1 MKKKYIICSVAA
13 LATLSVCGYVLM
25 QHQAEQTQTSQS
37 KNSIAYVDKKS
48 KSKQAN
54 RAQKQEKLKPE
65 QVNEKEGVK
74 AEQIV
79 VKITDQGYVTSHGD
93 HYHYYNGKVPFDAI
107 LSEELIMRDPHYQ
120 LQDAD
125 IVNQVKDGYI
135 IKVSGKY
142 YLYLTNAKETSNV
155 RSVDEIARQKKLHPK
170 KENGEED
177 NNETRSDQKVSRKLQ
192 DFSHPSASY
201 AAGKRTYSSA
211 DNLNHRDGGAY
222 RTDDGYVFS
231 PSDIIS
237 DTGDGF
243 LVPHGSHIH
252 YIPKGDLSPSELAAA
267 QAYWNSRNKQADNS
281 TEKPVGEKQD
291 SLSVEKKPGTPN
303 ARNQSK
309 QSLNNGQ
316 SDKSSQES
324 KADKSESNRRGN
336 QLDSEIGKTTN
347 YFGLLQKLY
356 NTPRENRYAEK
367 DGLIFDPAKIAHR
380 TAEGVAIPHGNHY
393 HFIPYSSLSAL
404 EEEIARNIP
413 IAGQK
418 AYPKAR
424 TNLSHQEPKPDQRNQ
439 STDVHKPTKPSNDQ
453 AKKTSQPTKPVE
465 KDDHGFH
472 AENVISKDDE
482 GYVVQHGGHAHYFF
496 KKDLTAAQIA
506 AAETQLTKHQ
516 HSAQPSQEKS
526 DYDRFSRD
534 ASDEEKMAYISKTY
548 GVPREAIKIS
558 KGFFVFNNPDQAYD
572 PTHIH
577 PYAVRKEHV
586 RIPLETGNPELDFL
600 NELYT
605 TALRS
610 GLSPYS
616 IQVENGQFVI
626 PHGDHNHYIR
636 VQSKGVN
643 LGLKNKLPALQS
655 AYQAGAYSEK
665 AVLEKVDSLLAA
677 SRTIY
682 ANDVLMQRRI
692 ELALGNF
699 VETMKQL
706 PSNSTAG
713 YLASLEQFDK
723 HYIHVDKNAKNEQ
736 LTAVDKKY
744 QELVDKIKRLETD
757 SYNVNK
763 ASLLSD
769 LQMAKVEKN
778 EDKMKE
784 IDQLLTSLQDYQDRT
799 GMTSVEYLKSFYL
812 AVDDAR
818 LQPELRKKVA
828 DLAMKLYKSQAFI
841 EAVDLKALFLD
852 LYQTKLEV
860 DKALASGEASQ
871 AKNKTILDTEKTD
884 DQNYKTAIYGFLKE
898 LYGEFAP
905 QPKVEIPDATFQALF
920 LQGQT
925 LLNKVKDSTS
935 QENYKN
941 QLLALQADLKEGRKD
956 RETILEELKLLLS
969 QMVDTIKNQQEET
982 NPKDQELYKKIYA
995 LLMAAH
1001 KLLEEQNASDEL
1013 FTKVDTLFDKLADS
1027 KVNKEELLTEV
1038 QSFVEGLQNQGKVE
1052 KTVSDT
1058 PKSEEKESE
1067 TVKPKENPTDS
1078 SSNQTSS
1085 ESNESTS
1092 SSSESSTTTEAA
1104 SPASELKDQGSE
1116 ATQEEPAQPSEQAS
1130 TTNEVSN

>member
-1 MKKKYIICSVAA
+1 MKKKYTIGSVAA
-13 LATLSVCGYVLM
+13 LATLTICGYAIM
-25 QHQAEQTQTSQS
+25 QHQSEQTES
-37 KNSIAYVDKKS
+37 KNKVAYVEKKAN
-48 KSKQAN
+48 SKQNSKARKAEN
-54 RAQKQEKLKPE
+54 LKPD
-65 QVNEKEGVK
+65 QVSAKEGIA

-79 VKITDQGYVTSHGD
+79 VKITAEGYVTSHGD

-107 LSEELIMRDPHYQ
+107 LSEELIMRDPNYQ
-120 LQDAD
+120 LQEAD

-135 IKVSGKY
+135 IKVAGKY
-142 YLYLTNAKETSNV
+142 YLYLTNAKETTNV
-155 RSVDEIARQKKLHPK
+155 RSVDEIARQRQLHPG
-170 KENGEED
+170 KEDEAGVEADGKSSQN
-177 NNETRSDQKVSRKLQ
+177 QSRKTQ
-192 DFSHPSASY
+192 DFSRPSASF
-201 AAGKRTYSSA
+201 AAGKRSTSPVNTASQ
-211 DNLNHRDGGAY
+211 NRGGAY
-222 RTDDGYVFS
+222 TTDDGYVFS

-237 DTGDGF
+237 DTGDGY
-243 LVPHGSHIH
+243 LVPHAGHIH
-252 YIPKGDLSPSELAAA
+252 YIPKGDLSAGELAAA
-267 QAYWNSRNKQADNS
+267 QAYWNYLQ
-281 TEKPVGEKQD
+281 G
-291 SLSVEKKPGTPN
+291 
-303 ARNQSK
+303 RNQQASSTDKPAGEENSNLANNPSQDQNTGHIANSNHQANHDPAPVPSQPSK
-309 QSLNNGQ
+309 PNQTGGVGLVTKP
-316 SDKSSQES
+316 SDQGTEVNKKYQDE
-324 KADKSESNRRGN
+324 
-336 QLDSEIGKTTN
+336 
-347 YFGLLQKLY
+347 LQKLY
-356 NTPRENRYAEK
+356 SMPKEKRYAEK

-418 AYPKAR
+418 TYPKSA
-424 TNLSHQEPKPDQRNQ
+424 TNTPIQPS
-439 STDVHKPTKPSNDQ
+439 KPSE
-453 AKKTSQPTKPVE
+453 PTKPVE

-472 AENVISKDDE
+472 AENVISKDEE

-496 KKDLTAAQIA
+496 KKDLSADQIA
-506 AAETQLTKHQ
+506 AAEAQLTKHQ

-723 HYIHVDKNAKNEQ
+723 HYIHVDKNAQTEQ
-736 LTAVDKKY
+736 LTEVDKKY

-799 GMTSVEYLKSFYL
+799 GMTSVEYLKTFYL

-871 AKNKTILDTEKTD
+871 AKDKTILDTEKTD

-925 LLNKVKDSTS
+925 LLDKVKDSTS

-1013 FTKVDTLFDKLADS
+1013 FTKVDALFDKLADS
-1027 KVNKEELLTEV
+1027 KVNKEELLAEV
-1038 QSFVEGLQNQGKVE
+1038 QSFVESLQHQGKA
-1052 KTVSDT
+1052 VSDT
-1058 PKSEEKESE
+1058 EQTAEKDSKSVKSAE
-1067 TVKPKENPTDS
+1067 TPTTRSSGENS
-1078 SSNQTSS
+1078 SS
-1085 ESNESTS
+1085 
-1092 SSSESSTTTEAA
+1092 TEAT
-1104 SPASELKDQGSE
+1104 SPASEPKDQGSE
-1116 ATQEEPAQPSEQAS
+1116 SGQEETAQSSEQESAK
-1130 TTNEVSN
+1130 NKVSGQ

>member
-1 MKKKYIICSVAA
+1 MKKKYIIRSVAA

-48 KSKQAN
+48 KSKQAS

-65 QVNEKEGVK
+65 QVNEKEGIK

-177 NNETRSDQKVSRKLQ
+177 NSETRSDQKVSGKLQ

-243 LVPHGSHIH
+243 LVPHGGHIH
-252 YIPKGDLSPSELAAA
+252 YIPKGDLSPSELVAA
-267 QAYWNSRNKQADNS
+267 QAYWNSRNKKADDS

-303 ARNQSK
+303 AHNQSK
-309 QSLNNGQ
+309 QSLNTGQ

-324 KADKSESNRRGN
+324 KANKSESNRRGN

-356 NTPRENRYAEK
+356 NTPRENRYVEK

-413 IAGQK
+413 VAGQK

-439 STDVHKPTKPSNDQ
+439 STDVPKPIKPGNDQ
-453 AKKTSQPTKPVE
+453 VKKPSQPTKPVE

-472 AENVISKDDE
+472 AENVISKDEE

-506 AAETQLTKHQ
+506 AAEAQLAKHQ

-682 ANDVLMQRRI
+682 ANDLLMQRRI

-778 EDKMKE
+778 EEKMKE

-818 LQPELRKKVA
+818 LQPALRKKVA

-871 AKNKTILDTEKTD
+871 AKDKTILDTEKTD

-925 LLNKVKDSTS
+925 LLDKVKDSTS
-935 QENYKN
+935 QESYKN
-941 QLLALQADLKEGRKD
+941 QLLTLQKDLKEGHKD
-956 RETILEELKLLLS
+956 REAILEELKLLLS
-969 QMVDTIKNQQEET
+969 QIVDTIKNQQEET

-1013 FTKVDTLFDKLADS
+1013 FTKVDALFDKLADS
-1027 KVNKEELLTEV
+1027 KVNKEELLAEV
-1038 QSFVEGLQNQGKVE
+1038 QSFIEGLQNQGKVE
-1052 KTVSDT
+1052 KPVSDT
-1058 PKSEEKESE
+1058 AKSEEKESE
-1067 TVKPKENPTDS
+1067 TVKPTETPTDS

-1085 ESNESTS
+1085 EPNDSAG
-1092 SSSESSTTTEAA
+1092 SSSESSSPTEAV

-1116 ATQEEPAQPSEQAS
+1116 ATQEEPTQPSEQAS

>member
-1 MKKKYIICSVAA
+1 MKKKYIIRSVAA

-48 KSKQAN
+48 KSKQASK
-54 RAQKQEKLKPE
+54 AQKQEKLKPE
-65 QVNEKEGVK
+65 QVNEKEGIK

-79 VKITDQGYVTSHGD
+79 VKITNQGYVTSHGD

-177 NNETRSDQKVSRKLQ
+177 NKETTSDQKVSKKLQ

-211 DNLNHRDGGAY
+211 DNLNHRGGGAY

-243 LVPHGSHIH
+243 LVPHGGHIH

-267 QAYWNSRNKQADNS
+267 QAYWNSRNKQADDS

-303 ARNQSK
+303 AYNQSK
-309 QSLNNGQ
+309 QSLNNEQ
-316 SDKSSQES
+316 SGKSNQES

-336 QLDSEIGKTTN
+336 QLNSEIGKTTN
-347 YFGLLQKLY
+347 YFELLQKLY
-356 NTPRENRYAEK
+356 NLPRENRYAEK

-413 IAGQK
+413 VAGQK
-418 AYPKAR
+418 TYPKGR

-453 AKKTSQPTKPVE
+453 AKKPSQPTKPVE

-472 AENVISKDDE
+472 AENVISKDEE

-506 AAETQLTKHQ
+506 AAEAQLTKHQ
-516 HSAQPSQEKS
+516 HSTQPSQEKS

-682 ANDVLMQRRI
+682 ANDLLMQRRI

-706 PSNSTAG
+706 PSNSTVG

-736 LTAVDKKY
+736 LTEVDKKY

-778 EDKMKE
+778 EEKMKE

-799 GMTSVEYLKSFYL
+799 GMTSVEYLKAFYL

-860 DKALASGEASQ
+860 DKALASGKATP
-871 AKNKTILDTEKTD
+871 AKDNTILDTEKTD

-905 QPKVEIPDATFQALF
+905 QPKVEIPDETFQALF

-925 LLNKVKDSTS
+925 LLDKVKDSTS
-935 QENYKN
+935 QESYNN
-941 QLLALQADLKEGRKD
+941 QLLTLQTDLKEGRKD
-956 RETILEELKLLLS
+956 REAILEELKLLLS
-969 QMVDTIKNQQEET
+969 QIVDTIKNQQEET

-1013 FTKVDTLFDKLADS
+1013 FTKVDALFDKLADS
-1027 KVNKEELLTEV
+1027 KVNKEELLAEV
-1038 QSFVEGLQNQGKVE
+1038 QSFIEGLQNQGKVE
-1052 KTVSDT
+1052 KPVSDT
-1058 PKSEEKESE
+1058 AKSGEKESE
-1067 TVKPKENPTDS
+1067 TVKPTETPTTRSSGENS
-1078 SSNQTSS
+1078 SS
-1085 ESNESTS
+1085 
-1092 SSSESSTTTEAA
+1092 TEAV
-1104 SPASELKDQGSE
+1104 SHASELKDQGSG
-1116 ATQEEPAQPSEQAS
+1116 ATQEEPAQSSEQAS

>member
-1 MKKKYIICSVAA
+1 MKKKYIIRSVAA

-48 KSKQAN
+48 KSKQAS

-65 QVNEKEGVK
+65 QVNEKEGIK

-177 NNETRSDQKVSRKLQ
+177 NSETRSDQKVSRKLQ

-243 LVPHGSHIH
+243 LVPHGGHIH

-267 QAYWNSRNKQADNS
+267 QAYWNSRNKKADDS

-413 IAGQK
+413 VAGQK

-439 STDVHKPTKPSNDQ
+439 STDVPKPIKPGNDQ
-453 AKKTSQPTKPVE
+453 TKKPSQPTKPVE

-506 AAETQLTKHQ
+506 AAEAQLTKHQ

-610 GLSPYS
+610 GLLPYS

-736 LTAVDKKY
+736 LTEVDKKY

-799 GMTSVEYLKSFYL
+799 GMTSVEYLKTFYL

-871 AKNKTILDTEKTD
+871 AKDKTILDTEKTD

-1013 FTKVDTLFDKLADS
+1013 FTKVDALFDKLADS
-1027 KVNKEELLTEV
+1027 KVDKEELLAEV
-1038 QSFVEGLQNQGKVE
+1038 QSFVESLQHQGKA
-1052 KTVSDT
+1052 VSDT
-1058 PKSEEKESE
+1058 EQTAEKDSKSVKSAE
-1067 TVKPKENPTDS
+1067 TPTTRSSGENS
-1078 SSNQTSS
+1078 SS
-1085 ESNESTS
+1085 
-1092 SSSESSTTTEAA
+1092 TEAA
-1104 SPASELKDQGSE
+1104 SPASELKDQGSD
-1116 ATQEEPAQPSEQAS
+1116 ATQEEPAQSSEQESAK
-1130 TTNEVSN
+1130 NKVSGQ

>member
-665 AVLEKVDSLLAA
+665 AVLEKVDSLLAT

-799 GMTSVEYLKSFYL
+799 GMTSVEYLKTFYL

-871 AKNKTILDTEKTD
+871 AKDKTILDTEKTD

>member
-1 MKKKYIICSVAA
+1 MKKKYIISSVVAFA
-13 LATLSVCGYVLM
+13 SLTVCGYTLM
-25 QHQAEQTQTSQS
+25 QHQPGKKDS
-37 KNSIAYVDKKS
+37 KNQVAYVDKKAS
-48 KSKQAN
+48 GKKSNKARKPEN
-54 RAQKQEKLKPE
+54 LKPD
-65 QVNEKEGVK
+65 QVNDKEGIA

-79 VKITDQGYVTSHGD
+79 IKITADGYVTSHGD

-107 LSEELIMRDPHYQ
+107 LSEELIIRNPNYQ
-120 LQDAD
+120 LQESD

-135 IKVSGKY
+135 IKVEGKY
-142 YLYLTNAKETSNV
+142 YLYLTNPTETTNV
-155 RSVDEIARQKKLHPK
+155 RSVDEIARQRKFYSG
-170 KENGEED
+170 KEGAKSEED
-177 NNETRSDQKVSRKLQ
+177 KAGHNLNKKTQ
-192 DFSHPSASY
+192 DFSRPSASFI
-201 AAGKRTYSSA
+201 AGKRSNQSENTSSKST
-211 DNLNHRDGGAY
+211 NGAY
-222 RTDDGYVFS
+222 TTDDGYVFN

-243 LVPHGSHIH
+243 LVPHAGHIH
-252 YIPKGDLSPSELAAA
+252 YIPKGELSIAELAAA
-267 QAYWNSRNKQADNS
+267 QSYWNQKQGRNLLAKQAEGAS
-281 TEKPVGEKQD
+281 PALTGRVTEGSSIGSITKP
-291 SLSVEKKPGTPN
+291 L
-303 ARNQSK
+303 
-309 QSLNNGQ
+309 
-316 SDKSSQES
+316 
-324 KADKSESNRRGN
+324 ADKSNLTGQSSVLNQDGTGN
-336 QLDSEIGKTTN
+336 QQGQETKKVTKDYQEE
-347 YFGLLQKLY
+347 LQQLY
-356 NTPRENRYAEK
+356 RLPKEKRYAEK
-367 DGLIFDPAKIAHR
+367 DGLVFDPAKIVRR
-380 TAEGVAIPHGNHY
+380 TADGVAIPHGNHY
-393 HFIPYSSLSAL
+393 HFISYSSLSAL

-413 IAGQK
+413 IAGQET
-418 AYPKAR
+418 YPKTA
-424 TNLSHQEPKPDQRNQ
+424 T
-439 STDVHKPTKPSNDQ
+439 STP
-453 AKKTSQPTKPVE
+453 SQPSTPDEPAKPVE

-472 AENVISKDDE
+472 AENVISKDEE

-496 KKDLTAAQIA
+496 KKDLTEAQIA
-506 AAETQLTKHQ
+506 AAEAHLTKHQ
-516 HSAQPSQEKS
+516 DSAQSNPSGSE
-526 DYDRFSRD
+526 YDRFSRD
-534 ASDEEKMAYISKTY
+534 ATDEEKMNYISKTY

-600 NELYT
+600 NELYA

-636 VQSKGVN
+636 VQSKGVD

-682 ANDVLMQRRI
+682 ANDLLMQRRI

-706 PSNSTAG
+706 PSNSTIG

-723 HYIHVDKNAKNEQ
+723 HYIHVDKNAQTEQ
-736 LTAVDKKY
+736 LTEVDKKY

-763 ASLLSD
+763 ASLLSE

-778 EDKMKE
+778 EEKMKE

-799 GMTSVEYLKSFYL
+799 GMTSVEYLKAFYL

-860 DKALASGEASQ
+860 EKSLASGEIAQ
-871 AKNKTILDTEKTD
+871 AKDKTILDTEKID

-905 QPKVEIPDATFQALF
+905 QPKVEIPDETFQALF
-920 LQGQT
+920 QQGQI
-925 LLNKVKDSTS
+925 LLERIQDSTRR
-935 QENYKN
+935 EGYKN
-941 QLLALQADLKEGRKD
+941 QLSALQTDLQLASKD
-956 RETILEELKLLLS
+956 RESILTEGKSLLT
-969 QMVDTIKNQQEET
+969 QMVEIIQTQQAESKP
-982 NPKDQELYKKIYA
+982 NDQELYKKIYV

-1001 KLLEEQNASDEL
+1001 KILQEQNASDEV
-1013 FTKVDTLFDKLADS
+1013 FSKVDALFDKLADS
-1027 KVNKEELLTEV
+1027 RTDKEKLLEEV
-1038 QSFVEGLQNQGKVE
+1038 QAFVLKLQNFGKADQPDSTPSTLQE
-1052 KTVSDT
+1052 QAPNTNTADQSLRADQTSEASSTDISNQSDANG
-1058 PKSEEKESE
+1058 PSAESKDQESGTEQKE
-1067 TVKPKENPTDS
+1067 TVQS
-1078 SSNQTSS
+1078 SSRTS
-1085 ESNESTS
+1085 
-1092 SSSESSTTTEAA
+1092 A
-1104 SPASELKDQGSE
+1104 
-1116 ATQEEPAQPSEQAS
+1116 
-1130 TTNEVSN
+1130 TNEVIE

>member
-1 MKKKYIICSVAA
+1 MKKKYIIRSVAA

-48 KSKQAN
+48 KSKQAS

-65 QVNEKEGVK
+65 QVNEKEGIK

-177 NNETRSDQKVSRKLQ
+177 NSETRSDQKVSRKLQ

-243 LVPHGSHIH
+243 LVPHGGHIH
-252 YIPKGDLSPSELAAA
+252 YIPKGDLSPSELATA
-267 QAYWNSRNKQADNS
+267 QAYWNSRNKKADDS

-303 ARNQSK
+303 AHNQSK
-309 QSLNNGQ
+309 QSLNAGQ
-316 SDKSSQES
+316 S
-324 KADKSESNRRGN
+324 DKSESNRRGN
-336 QLDSEIGKTTN
+336 QPDSEIGKTTN

-356 NTPRENRYAEK
+356 NTPRENRYVEK

-413 IAGQK
+413 VAGQK

-439 STDVHKPTKPSNDQ
+439 STDVPKPIKPGNDQ
-453 AKKTSQPTKPVE
+453 AKKPSQPTKPVE

-472 AENVISKDDE
+472 AENVISKDEE

-506 AAETQLTKHQ
+506 AAEAQLTNHQ

-665 AVLEKVDSLLAA
+665 TVLEKVDSLLAA

-682 ANDVLMQRRI
+682 ANDLLMQRRI

-723 HYIHVDKNAKNEQ
+723 HYIHVDKNAKTEQ

-778 EDKMKE
+778 EEKMKE

-818 LQPELRKKVA
+818 LQPALRKKVA

-871 AKNKTILDTEKTD
+871 AKDKTILDTEKTD

-925 LLNKVKDSTS
+925 LLDKVKYSTS

-941 QLLALQADLKEGRKD
+941 QLLTLQTDLKEGRKD
-956 RETILEELKLLLS
+956 REAILEELKLLLS

-1013 FTKVDTLFDKLADS
+1013 FTKVDALFDKLADS
-1027 KVNKEELLTEV
+1027 KVNKEELLAEV
-1038 QSFVEGLQNQGKVE
+1038 QSFVESLQYQGKA
-1052 KTVSDT
+1052 VSDT
-1058 PKSEEKESE
+1058 EQTAEKDPKSVKSAE
-1067 TVKPKENPTDS
+1067 TPTTRSSGENS
-1078 SSNQTSS
+1078 SS
-1085 ESNESTS
+1085 
-1092 SSSESSTTTEAA
+1092 TEAV
-1104 SPASELKDQGSE
+1104 SHASELKDQGSE
-1116 ATQEEPAQPSEQAS
+1116 ATQEEPAQSSEQAS
-1130 TTNEVSN
+1130 AKNKVSG

>member
-1 MKKKYIICSVAA
+1 MKKKYIIRSVAA

-48 KSKQAN
+48 KSKQASK
-54 RAQKQEKLKPE
+54 AQKQEKLKPE
-65 QVNEKEGVK
+65 QVNEKEGIK

-79 VKITDQGYVTSHGD
+79 VKITNQGYVTSHGD

-177 NNETRSDQKVSRKLQ
+177 NKETTSDQKVSKKLQ

-211 DNLNHRDGGAY
+211 DNLNHRGGGAY

-243 LVPHGSHIH
+243 LVPHGGHIH

-267 QAYWNSRNKQADNS
+267 QAYWNSRNKQADDS

-303 ARNQSK
+303 AYNQSK
-309 QSLNNGQ
+309 QSLNNEQ
-316 SDKSSQES
+316 SGKSNQES

-336 QLDSEIGKTTN
+336 QLNSEIGKTTN
-347 YFGLLQKLY
+347 YFELLQKLY
-356 NTPRENRYAEK
+356 NLPRENRYAEK

-413 IAGQK
+413 VAGQK
-418 AYPKAR
+418 TYPKGR

-453 AKKTSQPTKPVE
+453 AKKPSQPTKPVE

-472 AENVISKDDE
+472 AENVISKDEE

-496 KKDLTAAQIA
+496 KKDLTAAQIS
-506 AAETQLTKHQ
+506 AAEAQLTKHQ
-516 HSAQPSQEKS
+516 HSTQPSQEKS

-682 ANDVLMQRRI
+682 ANDLLMQRRI

-706 PSNSTAG
+706 PSNSTVG

-736 LTAVDKKY
+736 LTEVDKKY

-778 EDKMKE
+778 EEKMKE

-799 GMTSVEYLKSFYL
+799 GMTSVEYLKAFYL

-860 DKALASGEASQ
+860 DKALASGKATP
-871 AKNKTILDTEKTD
+871 AKDNTILDTEKTD

-905 QPKVEIPDATFQALF
+905 QPKVEIPDETFQALF

-925 LLNKVKDSTS
+925 LLDKVKDSTS
-935 QENYKN
+935 QESYNN
-941 QLLALQADLKEGRKD
+941 QLLTLQTDLKEGRKD
-956 RETILEELKLLLS
+956 REAILEELKLLLS
-969 QMVDTIKNQQEET
+969 QIVDTIKNQQEET

-1013 FTKVDTLFDKLADS
+1013 FTKVDALFDKLADS
-1027 KVNKEELLTEV
+1027 KVNKEELLAEV
-1038 QSFVEGLQNQGKVE
+1038 QSFIEGLQNQGKVE
-1052 KTVSDT
+1052 KPVSDT
-1058 PKSEEKESE
+1058 AKSGEKESE
-1067 TVKPKENPTDS
+1067 TVKPTETPTDS
-1078 SSNQTSS
+1078 SSNQASS
-1085 ESNESTS
+1085 EPNESTS

-1104 SPASELKDQGSE
+1104 SPASELKDQGSG
-1116 ATQEEPAQPSEQAS
+1116 ATQEEPAQSSEQAS

>member
-1 MKKKYIICSVAA
+1 MKKKYIIGSVAA
-13 LATLSVCGYVLM
+13 LATLTICGYAIM
-25 QHQAEQTQTSQS
+25 QHQSEQTES
-37 KNSIAYVDKKS
+37 KNKVAYVEKKAN
-48 KSKQAN
+48 SKQNSKARKAEN
-54 RAQKQEKLKPE
+54 LKPD
-65 QVNEKEGVK
+65 QVSAKEGIA

-79 VKITDQGYVTSHGD
+79 VKITAEGYVTSHGD

-107 LSEELIMRDPHYQ
+107 LSEELIMRDPNYQ
-120 LQDAD
+120 LQEAD

-135 IKVSGKY
+135 IKVAGKY
-142 YLYLTNAKETSNV
+142 YLYLTNAKETTNV
-155 RSVDEIARQKKLHPK
+155 RSVDEIARQRQLHPG
-170 KENGEED
+170 KEDEAGA
-177 NNETRSDQKVSRKLQ
+177 ETDAKASQNQTRKTQ
-192 DFSHPSASY
+192 DFSRPSASF
-201 AAGKRTYSSA
+201 AAGKKSTSPVTTASQKR
-211 DNLNHRDGGAY
+211 GGAY
-222 RTDDGYVFS
+222 TTDDGYVFS

-237 DTGDGF
+237 DTGDGY
-243 LVPHGSHIH
+243 LVPHAGHIH
-252 YIPKGDLSPSELAAA
+252 YIPKGDLSAGELAAA
-267 QAYWNSRNKQADNS
+267 QAYWNYLQ
-281 TEKPVGEKQD
+281 G
-291 SLSVEKKPGTPN
+291 
-303 ARNQSK
+303 RNQQASSTDKPSGEENSNLANNPSQDQNTGHITNSNHQANNDPAPVPSQPSK
-309 QSLNNGQ
+309 PNQTGGVGLVTKPSGQ
-316 SDKSSQES
+316 GTEVS
-324 KADKSESNRRGN
+324 K
-336 QLDSEIGKTTN
+336 N
-347 YFGLLQKLY
+347 YQDELQKLY
-356 NTPRENRYAEK
+356 SMPKEKRYAEK

-418 AYPKAR
+418 KYPKSA
-424 TNLSHQEPKPDQRNQ
+424 TNTPIQPS
-439 STDVHKPTKPSNDQ
+439 KPSE
-453 AKKTSQPTKPVE
+453 PTKPVE

-472 AENVISKDDE
+472 AENVISKDEE

-496 KKDLTAAQIA
+496 KKDLSADQIA
-506 AAETQLTKHQ
+506 AAEAQLMKQQ

-682 ANDVLMQRRI
+682 ANDLLMQRRI

-723 HYIHVDKNAKNEQ
+723 HYIHVDKNAQTEK
-736 LTAVDKKY
+736 LTEVDKKY

-778 EDKMKE
+778 EEKMKE

-799 GMTSVEYLKSFYL
+799 GMTSVEYLKDFYL

-871 AKNKTILDTEKTD
+871 AKDKTILDTEKTD

-905 QPKVEIPDATFQALF
+905 QPKVDIPDATFQALF

-925 LLNKVKDSTS
+925 LLDKVKDSTS

-1027 KVNKEELLTEV
+1027 KVNKEELLAEV

-1067 TVKPKENPTDS
+1067 TVKPKETPTDS

-1085 ESNESTS
+1085 ESNESNESTS

-1130 TTNEVSN
+1130 TTNEVSNQ

>member
-1 MKKKYIICSVAA
+1 MKKKYIIGSVAA
-13 LATLSVCGYVLM
+13 LATLTICGYAIM
-25 QHQAEQTQTSQS
+25 QHQSEQTES
-37 KNSIAYVDKKS
+37 KNKVAYVEKKAN
-48 KSKQAN
+48 SKQNSKARKAEN
-54 RAQKQEKLKPE
+54 LKPD
-65 QVNEKEGVK
+65 QVSAKEGIA

-79 VKITDQGYVTSHGD
+79 VKITAEGYVTSHGD

-107 LSEELIMRDPHYQ
+107 LSEELIMRDPNYQ
-120 LQDAD
+120 LQEAD

-135 IKVSGKY
+135 IKVAGKY
-142 YLYLTNAKETSNV
+142 YLYLTNAKETTNV
-155 RSVDEIARQKKLHPK
+155 RSVDEIARQRQLHPG
-170 KENGEED
+170 KEDEAGV
-177 NNETRSDQKVSRKLQ
+177 ETDGKSSQNQSRKTQ
-192 DFSHPSASY
+192 DFSRPSASF
-201 AAGKRTYSSA
+201 AAGKRSTSPVNTASQ
-211 DNLNHRDGGAY
+211 NRGGAY
-222 RTDDGYVFS
+222 TTDDGYVFS

-237 DTGDGF
+237 DTGDGY
-243 LVPHGSHIH
+243 LVPHAGHIH
-252 YIPKGDLSPSELAAA
+252 YIPKGDLSAGELAAA
-267 QAYWNSRNKQADNS
+267 QAYWNYLQ
-281 TEKPVGEKQD
+281 G
-291 SLSVEKKPGTPN
+291 
-303 ARNQSK
+303 RNQQASSTDKPSGEENSNLANNPSQDQNTGHIANSNHQANHDPAPVPSQPSK
-309 QSLNNGQ
+309 PNQTGGVGLVTKP
-316 SDKSSQES
+316 SDQGTEVS
-324 KADKSESNRRGN
+324 K
-336 QLDSEIGKTTN
+336 N
-347 YFGLLQKLY
+347 YQDELQKLY
-356 NTPRENRYAEK
+356 SMPKEKRYAEK

-393 HFIPYSSLSAL
+393 HFIPYSSLSSL

-418 AYPKAR
+418 TYPKTAVN
-424 TNLSHQEPKPDQRNQ
+424 T
-439 STDVHKPTKPSNDQ
+439 PTQPSKPSE
-453 AKKTSQPTKPVE
+453 PTKPVE

-472 AENVISKDDE
+472 AENVISKDEE

-496 KKDLTAAQIA
+496 KKDLTADQIA
-506 AAETQLTKHQ
+506 AAEAQLMKQQ
-516 HSAQPSQEKS
+516 HSAQASQEKS

-682 ANDVLMQRRI
+682 ANDLLMQRRI

-736 LTAVDKKY
+736 LTEVDKKY

-778 EDKMKE
+778 EEKMKE

-799 GMTSVEYLKSFYL
+799 GMTSVEYLKAFYL

-871 AKNKTILDTEKTD
+871 AKDKTILDTEKTD

-925 LLNKVKDSTS
+925 LLDKVKDSTS

-1027 KVNKEELLTEV
+1027 KVNKEELLAEV
-1038 QSFVEGLQNQGKVE
+1038 QSFIEGLQNQGKVE
-1052 KTVSDT
+1052 KPVSDT
-1058 PKSEEKESE
+1058 AKSEEKESE
-1067 TVKPKENPTDS
+1067 TVKPTETPTDS

-1085 ESNESTS
+1085 ELKDSAG
-1092 SSSESSTTTEAA
+1092 SSSESSSTTEAA
-1104 SPASELKDQGSE
+1104 SPALEPKEQGSE
-1116 ATQEEPAQPSEQAS
+1116 ATQEEPAQSSEQAS

>member
-1 MKKKYIICSVAA
+1 MKKKYIIGSVAA
-13 LATLSVCGYVLM
+13 LATLTICGYAIM
-25 QHQAEQTQTSQS
+25 QHQSEQTES
-37 KNSIAYVDKKS
+37 KNKVAYVEKKAN
-48 KSKQAN
+48 SKQNSKARKAEN
-54 RAQKQEKLKPE
+54 LKPD
-65 QVNEKEGVK
+65 QVSAKEGIA

-79 VKITDQGYVTSHGD
+79 VKITAEGYVTSHGD

-107 LSEELIMRDPHYQ
+107 LSEELIMRDPNYQ
-120 LQDAD
+120 LQEAD

-135 IKVSGKY
+135 IKVAGKY
-142 YLYLTNAKETSNV
+142 YLYLTNAKETTNV
-155 RSVDEIARQKKLHPK
+155 RSVDEIARQRQLHPG
-170 KENGEED
+170 KEDEAGV
-177 NNETRSDQKVSRKLQ
+177 ETDGKSSQNQSRKTQ
-192 DFSHPSASY
+192 DFSRPSASF
-201 AAGKRTYSSA
+201 AAGKRSTSPVTTSSQ
-211 DNLNHRDGGAY
+211 HRGGAY
-222 RTDDGYVFS
+222 TTDDGYVFS

-237 DTGDGF
+237 DTGDGY
-243 LVPHGSHIH
+243 LVPHAGHIH
-252 YIPKGDLSPSELAAA
+252 YIPKGDLSAGELAAA
-267 QAYWNSRNKQADNS
+267 QAYWNYLQGKNQQASSTDKPAGEENS
-281 TEKPVGEKQD
+281 NLANNPSQDQNTGHLVNPNHQANHDPAPVPSQPSKPSQTGGVGLVTKPSGQGTEVSKNYQD
-291 SLSVEKKPGTPN
+291 E
-303 ARNQSK
+303 
-309 QSLNNGQ
+309 
-316 SDKSSQES
+316 
-324 KADKSESNRRGN
+324 
-336 QLDSEIGKTTN
+336 
-347 YFGLLQKLY
+347 LQKLY
-356 NTPRENRYAEK
+356 SMPKEKRYAEK

-393 HFIPYSSLSAL
+393 HFIPYSSLSSL

-418 AYPKAR
+418 TYLKTAVN
-424 TNLSHQEPKPDQRNQ
+424 T
-439 STDVHKPTKPSNDQ
+439 PTQPSKPSE
-453 AKKTSQPTKPVE
+453 PTKPVE

-496 KKDLTAAQIA
+496 KKDLTADQIA
-506 AAETQLTKHQ
+506 AAEEHLTKHQ
-516 HSAQPSQEKS
+516 DSAQSNPTGSE
-526 DYDRFSRD
+526 YDRFSRD

-677 SRTIY
+677 SRIIY
-682 ANDVLMQRRI
+682 ENDLLMQRRI

-723 HYIHVDKNAKNEQ
+723 HYIHVDKNAQTEQ
-736 LTAVDKKY
+736 LTEVDKKY

-799 GMTSVEYLKSFYL
+799 GMTSVEYLKTFYL

-871 AKNKTILDTEKTD
+871 AKDKTILDTEKTD

-925 LLNKVKDSTS
+925 LLDKVKDSTS

-956 RETILEELKLLLS
+956 RETILEELKLLLP

-1027 KVNKEELLTEV
+1027 KVNKEELLAEV
-1038 QSFVEGLQNQGKVE
+1038 QSFVEGLQNQEKVE
-1052 KTVSDT
+1052 KPVSDT
-1058 PKSEEKESE
+1058 AKSEEKESE
-1067 TVKPKENPTDS
+1067 TVKPTETPTDS

-1085 ESNESTS
+1085 ELKDPAGSSN
-1092 SSSESSTTTEAA
+1092 ESSTTTEAA
-1104 SPASELKDQGSE
+1104 SPASEPKEQGSE
-1116 ATQEEPAQPSEQAS
+1116 ATQEEPAQSSEQAS

>member
-1 MKKKYIICSVAA
+1 MKKKYIIRSVAA
-13 LATLSVCGYVLM
+13 LATLSVCGYILM

-65 QVNEKEGVK
+65 QVNEKEGIK

-643 LGLKNKLPALQS
+643 LGLKNKLPILQS
-655 AYQAGAYSEK
+655 AYQDGAYSEK

-682 ANDVLMQRRI
+682 ANDLLMQRRI

-778 EDKMKE
+778 EEKMKE

-884 DQNYKTAIYGFLKE
+884 DQNYKIAIYGFLKE

-925 LLNKVKDSTS
+925 LLDKVKDSTS
-935 QENYKN
+935 QESYKN
-941 QLLALQADLKEGRKD
+941 QLLALQTDLKEGHKD
-956 RETILEELKLLLS
+956 REAILEELKLLLS

-1116 ATQEEPAQPSEQAS
+1116 ATQEEPAQSSDQAS

>member
-1 MKKKYIICSVAA
+1 MIKMKKKYLAA
-13 LATLSVCGYVLM
+13 GSALVLSLSLCIYALN
-25 QHQAEQTQTSQS
+25 QHQVEENKDNNRVS
-37 KNSIAYVDKKS
+37 YVDGKQDTKKTENQTPDQVS
-48 KSKQAN
+48 K
-54 RAQKQEKLKPE
+54 
-65 QVNEKEGVK
+65 KEDIQ

-93 HYHYYNGKVPFDAI
+93 HFHYYNGKVPFDAI
-107 LSEELIMRDPHYQ
+107 FSEELLMKDANYQ
-120 LQDAD
+120 LKDAD
-125 IVNQVKDGYI
+125 IVNEIKGGYI
-135 IKVSGKY
+135 IKVDGKY
-142 YLYLTNAKETSNV
+142 YVYLKDVAHADNVRTKDEIERLKQGHTHDAPTSNSAV
-155 RSVDEIARQKKLHPK
+155 TLARSQGRY
-170 KENGEED
+170 
-177 NNETRSDQKVSRKLQ
+177 T
-192 DFSHPSASY
+192 
-201 AAGKRTYSSA
+201 
-211 DNLNHRDGGAY
+211 
-222 RTDDGYVFS
+222 TDDGYIFN
-231 PSDIIS
+231 PSDIIE
-237 DTGDGF
+237 DTGDAYI
-243 LVPHGSHIH
+243 VPHGGHYH
-252 YIPKGDLSPSELAAA
+252 YIPKSSLSASELAAA
-267 QAYWNSRNKQADNS
+267 QAYLSGTRKQPSVTDYRPSQNGTS
-281 TEKPVGEKQD
+281 QTTNPSQQTETPSKPEE
-291 SLSVEKKPGTPN
+291 SL
-303 ARNQSK
+303 
-309 QSLNNGQ
+309 QSLLQ
-316 SDKSSQES
+316 QLY
-324 KADKSESNRRGN
+324 ALPSN
-336 QLDSEIGKTTN
+336 Q
-347 YFGLLQKLY
+347 
-356 NTPRENRYAEK
+356 RYAES
-367 DGLIFDPAKIAHR
+367 DGLIFDPAKISSR
-380 TAEGVAIPHGNHY
+380 TPSGVAIPHGNHY
-393 HFIPYSSLSAL
+393 HFIPYTKLSAL
-404 EEEIARNIP
+404 EEKIARMIP
-413 IAGQK
+413 LASDSG
-418 AYPKAR
+418 
-424 TNLSHQEPKPDQRNQ
+424 KPA
-439 STDVHKPTKPSNDQ
+439 PLEKPS
-453 AKKTSQPTKPVE
+453 KPVE
-465 KDDHGFH
+465 HPGQQDHHHDQDGEHGSQGTNHGDHDHDGENHDHHHDEEHDHGF
-472 AENVISKDDE
+472 AADRVISEDE
-482 GYVVQHGGHAHYFF
+482 QGFVVSHGDHAHYFF
-496 KKDLTAAQIA
+496 KKDLTAAQIKTA
-506 AAETQLTKHQ
+506 QDHLKENHQ
-516 HSAQPSQEKS
+516 SEPVQPLAKTVES
-526 DYDRFSRD
+526 FSRD
-534 ASDEEKMAYISKTY
+534 ASDEEKIKYISQTY
-548 GVPREAIKIS
+548 GVPLEAIRIS
-558 KGFFVFNNPDQAYD
+558 NGFFVFGNPDQAYD

-665 AVLEKVDSLLAA
+665 AVLDKVDSLLAA
-677 SRTIY
+677 SRIIY
-682 ANDVLMQRRI
+682 ENDLLMQRRI

-723 HYIHVDKNAKNEQ
+723 HYIHVDKNAQTEQ
-736 LTAVDKKY
+736 LTEVDKKY

-778 EDKMKE
+778 EEKMKE

-860 DKALASGEASQ
+860 DKALASGEESP
-871 AKNKTILDTEKTD
+871 AKDKTILDTEKTD

-925 LLNKVKDSTS
+925 LLDKVKDSTS
-935 QENYKN
+935 QESYKN
-941 QLLALQADLKEGRKD
+941 QLLALQTDLKEGRKD
-956 RETILEELKLLLS
+956 REAILEELKLLLS
-969 QMVDTIKNQQEET
+969 QIVDTIKNQQEET

-1013 FTKVDTLFDKLADS
+1013 FTKVDALFDKLADS
-1027 KVNKEELLTEV
+1027 KVNKEELLAEV
-1038 QSFVEGLQNQGKVE
+1038 QSFIEGLKNQGKVE
-1052 KTVSDT
+1052 KPVSDT
-1058 PKSEEKESE
+1058 AKSGEKESE
-1067 TVKPKENPTDS
+1067 TVKPTETPTDS
-1078 SSNQTSS
+1078 SSNQASS
-1085 ESNESTS
+1085 EPNESTS
-1092 SSSESSTTTEAA
+1092 SSSESSTATEAA

-1116 ATQEEPAQPSEQAS
+1116 ATQEEPAQSSEQAS

>member
-1 MKKKYIICSVAA
+1 MPK
-13 LATLSVCGYVLM
+13 
-25 QHQAEQTQTSQS
+25 
-37 KNSIAYVDKKS
+37 
-48 KSKQAN
+48 
-54 RAQKQEKLKPE
+54 EK
-65 QVNEKEGVK
+65 
-74 AEQIV
+74 
-79 VKITDQGYVTSHGD
+79 
-93 HYHYYNGKVPFDAI
+93 
-107 LSEELIMRDPHYQ
+107 
-120 LQDAD
+120 
-125 IVNQVKDGYI
+125 
-135 IKVSGKY
+135 
-142 YLYLTNAKETSNV
+142 
-155 RSVDEIARQKKLHPK
+155 
-170 KENGEED
+170 
-177 NNETRSDQKVSRKLQ
+177 
-192 DFSHPSASY
+192 
-201 AAGKRTYSSA
+201 
-211 DNLNHRDGGAY
+211 
-222 RTDDGYVFS
+222 
-231 PSDIIS
+231 
-237 DTGDGF
+237 
-243 LVPHGSHIH
+243 
-252 YIPKGDLSPSELAAA
+252 
-267 QAYWNSRNKQADNS
+267 
-281 TEKPVGEKQD
+281 
-291 SLSVEKKPGTPN
+291 
-303 ARNQSK
+303 
-309 QSLNNGQ
+309 
-316 SDKSSQES
+316 
-324 KADKSESNRRGN
+324 
-336 QLDSEIGKTTN
+336 
-347 YFGLLQKLY
+347 
-356 NTPRENRYAEK
+356 RYAEK

-393 HFIPYSSLSAL
+393 HFIPYSSLSSL

-418 AYPKAR
+418 TYPKSA
-424 TNLSHQEPKPDQRNQ
+424 T
-439 STDVHKPTKPSNDQ
+439 STPTQPSKPSE
-453 AKKTSQPTKPVE
+453 STKPVE

-472 AENVISKDDE
+472 AENVISKDEE

-496 KKDLTAAQIA
+496 KKDLTADQIA
-506 AAETQLTKHQ
+506 AAEAQLTKHQ
-516 HSAQPSQEKS
+516 HSAQASQENS

-682 ANDVLMQRRI
+682 ENDLLMQRRI

-723 HYIHVDKNAKNEQ
+723 HYIHVDKNAQTEQ
-736 LTAVDKKY
+736 LTEVDKKY

-769 LQMAKVEKN
+769 LQMAKVAKN

-799 GMTSVEYLKSFYL
+799 GMTSVEYLKTFYL

-871 AKNKTILDTEKTD
+871 AKDKTILDTEKTD

-925 LLNKVKDSTS
+925 LLDKVKDSTS

-941 QLLALQADLKEGRKD
+941 QLLALQTDLKEGRKD
-956 RETILEELKLLLS
+956 REAILEELKLLLS

-1027 KVNKEELLTEV
+1027 KVNKEELLAEV

-1052 KTVSDT
+1052 KPVSDT
-1058 PKSEEKESE
+1058 AKSEEKESE
-1067 TVKPKENPTDS
+1067 TAKPTETPTDS
-1078 SSNQTSS
+1078 SSNQASS
-1085 ESNESTS
+1085 EPNDSAGP
-1092 SSSESSTTTEAA
+1092 SSESSSPIEAV

-1116 ATQEEPAQPSEQAS
+1116 ATQEEPAQSSEQAS

>member
-1 MKKKYIICSVAA
+1 MKKKYIIRSVAA

-48 KSKQAN
+48 KSKQAS
-54 RAQKQEKLKPE
+54 RTQKQEKLKPE
-65 QVNEKEGVK
+65 QVNEKEGIK

-177 NNETRSDQKVSRKLQ
+177 NSETRSDQKVSRKLQ

-243 LVPHGSHIH
+243 LVPHGGHIH

-267 QAYWNSRNKQADNS
+267 QAYWNSRNKKADDS

-303 ARNQSK
+303 AHNQSK
-309 QSLNNGQ
+309 QSLNTGQ

-324 KADKSESNRRGN
+324 KADKSESNQRGN

-356 NTPRENRYAEK
+356 NTPRENRYVEK

-393 HFIPYSSLSAL
+393 HFIPYSSLSDL

-413 IAGQK
+413 VAGQK

-424 TNLSHQEPKPDQRNQ
+424 TNLSHQDPKPDQRNQ
-439 STDVHKPTKPSNDQ
+439 STDVPKPIKPGNDQ
-453 AKKTSQPTKPVE
+453 AKKPSQPTKPVE

-472 AENVISKDDE
+472 AENVISKDEE

-506 AAETQLTKHQ
+506 AAEAQLTKHQ

-636 VQSKGVN
+636 VQSKGIN

-799 GMTSVEYLKSFYL
+799 GMTSVEYLKTFYL

-871 AKNKTILDTEKTD
+871 AKDKTILDTEKTD

-925 LLNKVKDSTS
+925 LLDKVKDSTS
-935 QENYKN
+935 QESYKN
-941 QLLALQADLKEGRKD
+941 QLLALQTDLKEGRKD
-956 RETILEELKLLLS
+956 REAILEELKLLLS
-969 QMVDTIKNQQEET
+969 QMVYTIKNQQEET

-1013 FTKVDTLFDKLADS
+1013 FTKVDALFDKLADS
-1027 KVNKEELLTEV
+1027 KVNKEELLAEV
-1038 QSFVEGLQNQGKVE
+1038 QSFIEGLKNQGKVE
-1052 KTVSDT
+1052 KPVSDT
-1058 PKSEEKESE
+1058 AKSGEKESE
-1067 TVKPKENPTDS
+1067 TVKPTETPTDS
-1078 SSNQTSS
+1078 SSNQASS
-1085 ESNESTS
+1085 EPNESTS
-1092 SSSESSTTTEAA
+1092 SSSESSTATEAA

-1116 ATQEEPAQPSEQAS
+1116 ATQEEPAQSSEQAS

>member
-1 MKKKYIICSVAA
+1 MKKKYIIRSVAA

-48 KSKQAN
+48 KSKQAS

-65 QVNEKEGVK
+65 QVNEKEGIK

-177 NNETRSDQKVSRKLQ
+177 NSETRSDQKVSGKLQ

-243 LVPHGSHIH
+243 LVPHGGHIH
-252 YIPKGDLSPSELAAA
+252 YIPKGDLSPSELVAA
-267 QAYWNSRNKQADNS
+267 QAYWNSRNKKADDS

-303 ARNQSK
+303 AHNQSK
-309 QSLNNGQ
+309 QSLNTGQ

-324 KADKSESNRRGN
+324 KANKSESNRRGN

-356 NTPRENRYAEK
+356 NTPRENRYVEK

-413 IAGQK
+413 VAGQK

-439 STDVHKPTKPSNDQ
+439 STDVPKPIKPGNDQ
-453 AKKTSQPTKPVE
+453 VKKPSQPTKPVE

-472 AENVISKDDE
+472 AENVISKDEE

-506 AAETQLTKHQ
+506 AAEAQLAKHQ

-682 ANDVLMQRRI
+682 ANDLLMQRRI

-778 EDKMKE
+778 EEKMKE

-818 LQPELRKKVA
+818 LQPALRKKVA

-871 AKNKTILDTEKTD
+871 AKDKTILDTEKTD

-925 LLNKVKDSTS
+925 LLDKVKDSTS

-941 QLLALQADLKEGRKD
+941 QLLALQTDLKEGRKD

-1013 FTKVDTLFDKLADS
+1013 FTKVDALFDKLADS
-1027 KVNKEELLTEV
+1027 KVNKEELLAEV
-1038 QSFVEGLQNQGKVE
+1038 QSFIEGLQNQGKVE
-1052 KTVSDT
+1052 KPVSDT
-1058 PKSEEKESE
+1058 AKSEEKESE
-1067 TVKPKENPTDS
+1067 TVKPTETPTDS

-1085 ESNESTS
+1085 EPNDSAG
-1092 SSSESSTTTEAA
+1092 SSSESSSPTEAV

-1116 ATQEEPAQPSEQAS
+1116 ATQEEPTQPSEQAS

>member
-1 MKKKYIICSVAA
+1 MKKKYIIGSVAA
-13 LATLSVCGYVLM
+13 LATLTICGYAIM
-25 QHQAEQTQTSQS
+25 QHQSEQTES
-37 KNSIAYVDKKS
+37 KNKVAYVEKKAN
-48 KSKQAN
+48 SKQNSKARKAEN
-54 RAQKQEKLKPE
+54 LKPD
-65 QVNEKEGVK
+65 QVSAKEGIA

-79 VKITDQGYVTSHGD
+79 VKITAEGYVTSHGD

-107 LSEELIMRDPHYQ
+107 LSEELIMRDPNYQ
-120 LQDAD
+120 LQEAD

-135 IKVSGKY
+135 IKVAGKY
-142 YLYLTNAKETSNV
+142 YLYLTNAKETTNV
-155 RSVDEIARQKKLHPK
+155 RSVDEIARQRQLHPG
-170 KENGEED
+170 KEDEAGV
-177 NNETRSDQKVSRKLQ
+177 ETDGKSSQNQSRKTQ
-192 DFSHPSASY
+192 DFSRPSASF
-201 AAGKRTYSSA
+201 AAGKRSTSTVTTASQ
-211 DNLNHRDGGAY
+211 HRGGAY
-222 RTDDGYVFS
+222 TTDDGYVFS

-237 DTGDGF
+237 DTGDGY
-243 LVPHGSHIH
+243 LVPHAGHIH
-252 YIPKGDLSPSELAAA
+252 YIPKGDLSAGELAAA
-267 QAYWNSRNKQADNS
+267 QAYWNYLQ
-281 TEKPVGEKQD
+281 G
-291 SLSVEKKPGTPN
+291 
-303 ARNQSK
+303 RNQQASSTDKPAGEENSNLANNPSQDQNTGHIANSNHQANHDPAPVPSQPSK
-309 QSLNNGQ
+309 PNQTGGVGLVTKPSGQ
-316 SDKSSQES
+316 GTEVS
-324 KADKSESNRRGN
+324 K
-336 QLDSEIGKTTN
+336 N
-347 YFGLLQKLY
+347 YQDELQKLY
-356 NTPRENRYAEK
+356 SMPKEKRYAEK

-393 HFIPYSSLSAL
+393 HFIPYSSLSSL

-418 AYPKAR
+418 TYPKSA
-424 TNLSHQEPKPDQRNQ
+424 T
-439 STDVHKPTKPSNDQ
+439 STPSQPSKPSE
-453 AKKTSQPTKPVE
+453 PTKPVE

-472 AENVISKDDE
+472 AENVISKDEE

-496 KKDLTAAQIA
+496 KKDLSADQIA
-506 AAETQLTKHQ
+506 AAEAQLTKHQ

-682 ANDVLMQRRI
+682 ENDLLMQRRI

-723 HYIHVDKNAKNEQ
+723 HYIHVDKNAKTEK
-736 LTAVDKKY
+736 LTEVDKKY

-799 GMTSVEYLKSFYL
+799 GMTSVEYLKTFYL

-871 AKNKTILDTEKTD
+871 AKDKTILDTEKTD

-925 LLNKVKDSTS
+925 LLDKVKDSNS

-1027 KVNKEELLTEV
+1027 KVNKEELLAEV

-1052 KTVSDT
+1052 KPVSDT
-1058 PKSEEKESE
+1058 AKSEEKESE
-1067 TVKPKENPTDS
+1067 TAKPTETPTDS
-1078 SSNQTSS
+1078 SSNQASS
-1085 ESNESTS
+1085 EPNDSAG
-1092 SSSESSTTTEAA
+1092 SSSESSSPTEAV

-1116 ATQEEPAQPSEQAS
+1116 ATQEEPAQSSEQAS

>member
-1 MKKKYIICSVAA
+1 MKKKYIIRSVAA

-65 QVNEKEGVK
+65 QVNEKEGIK

-170 KENGEED
+170 KENDEED
-177 NNETRSDQKVSRKLQ
+177 NSETRSDQKVSRKLQ
-192 DFSHPSASY
+192 DFSHPIASY

-211 DNLNHRDGGAY
+211 DNLNHRGGGAY

-267 QAYWNSRNKQADNS
+267 QAYWNSRNKQADDS
-281 TEKPVGEKQD
+281 TEKPVEEKQD

-316 SDKSSQES
+316 
-324 KADKSESNRRGN
+324 ADKSESNRRGN
-336 QLDSEIGKTTN
+336 PLNSEIGKTTN

-356 NTPRENRYAEK
+356 NTPRENRYVEK

-413 IAGQK
+413 VAGQK

-439 STDVHKPTKPSNDQ
+439 STDAHKPTKPSNDQ
-453 AKKTSQPTKPVE
+453 AKKLSQPTKPVE

-506 AAETQLTKHQ
+506 AAEAQLAKHQ
-516 HSAQPSQEKS
+516 QSAQPSQEKS

-665 AVLEKVDSLLAA
+665 AVLEKVDSLLVA

-682 ANDVLMQRRI
+682 ANDLLMQRRI

-736 LTAVDKKY
+736 LTEVDKKY

-757 SYNVNK
+757 SYNVSK

-769 LQMAKVEKN
+769 LQTAKVEKN
-778 EDKMKE
+778 EEKMKE
-784 IDQLLTSLQDYQDRT
+784 IDQLLTSLQDYQNRT
-799 GMTSVEYLKSFYL
+799 GMTSVEYLKAFYL

-871 AKNKTILDTEKTD
+871 AKDKTILDTEKTD

-925 LLNKVKDSTS
+925 LLDKVKDSTS
-935 QENYKN
+935 QESYKN
-941 QLLALQADLKEGRKD
+941 QLLALQTDLKEGHKD
-956 RETILEELKLLLS
+956 REAILEELKLLLS
-969 QMVDTIKNQQEET
+969 QIVDTIKNQQEET

-1013 FTKVDTLFDKLADS
+1013 FAKVDALFDKLADS
-1027 KVNKEELLTEV
+1027 KVNKEELLAKV
-1038 QSFVEGLQNQGKVE
+1038 QSFIEGLQNQGKAE
-1052 KTVSDT
+1052 KPVSDT
-1058 PKSEEKESE
+1058 AKSEEKESE
-1067 TVKPKENPTDS
+1067 TPTDS
-1078 SSNQTSS
+1078 SSNQASS
-1085 ESNESTS
+1085 ELKYSAG
-1092 SSSESSTTTEAA
+1092 SSSESSSTTEAA
-1104 SPASELKDQGSE
+1104 SPASEPKEQGSE
-1116 ATQEEPAQPSEQAS
+1116 ATQEEPAQSSEQAS

>member
-1 MKKKYIICSVAA
+1 M
-13 LATLSVCGYVLM
+13 
-25 QHQAEQTQTSQS
+25 
-37 KNSIAYVDKKS
+37 
-48 KSKQAN
+48 
-54 RAQKQEKLKPE
+54 
-65 QVNEKEGVK
+65 
-74 AEQIV
+74 
-79 VKITDQGYVTSHGD
+79 
-93 HYHYYNGKVPFDAI
+93 
-107 LSEELIMRDPHYQ
+107 
-120 LQDAD
+120 
-125 IVNQVKDGYI
+125 
-135 IKVSGKY
+135 
-142 YLYLTNAKETSNV
+142 
-155 RSVDEIARQKKLHPK
+155 
-170 KENGEED
+170 
-177 NNETRSDQKVSRKLQ
+177 
-192 DFSHPSASY
+192 
-201 AAGKRTYSSA
+201 
-211 DNLNHRDGGAY
+211 
-222 RTDDGYVFS
+222 
-231 PSDIIS
+231 
-237 DTGDGF
+237 
-243 LVPHGSHIH
+243 
-252 YIPKGDLSPSELAAA
+252 
-267 QAYWNSRNKQADNS
+267 
-281 TEKPVGEKQD
+281 
-291 SLSVEKKPGTPN
+291 
-303 ARNQSK
+303 
-309 QSLNNGQ
+309 
-316 SDKSSQES
+316 
-324 KADKSESNRRGN
+324 
-336 QLDSEIGKTTN
+336 
-347 YFGLLQKLY
+347 LQKLY
-356 NTPRENRYAEK
+356 NTPRENRYVEK

-393 HFIPYSSLSAL
+393 HFIPYSSLSSL

-413 IAGQK
+413 VAGQK

-424 TNLSHQEPKPDQRNQ
+424 TNLSHQEPKPDQSNQ
-439 STDVHKPTKPSNDQ
+439 STDVHKPTKPGNDQ
-453 AKKTSQPTKPVE
+453 AKKPSQPTKPVE

-472 AENVISKDDE
+472 AENVISKDEE

-506 AAETQLTKHQ
+506 AAEAQLTKHQ
-516 HSAQPSQEKS
+516 HSAQPSQESS

-655 AYQAGAYSEK
+655 A
-665 AVLEKVDSLLAA
+665 
-677 SRTIY
+677 
-682 ANDVLMQRRI
+682 
-692 ELALGNF
+692 LGNF

-778 EDKMKE
+778 EEKMKE

-871 AKNKTILDTEKTD
+871 AKDKTILDTEKTD

-925 LLNKVKDSTS
+925 LLDKVKNSTS
-935 QENYKN
+935 QESYKN
-941 QLLALQADLKEGRKD
+941 QLLTLQTDLKEGRKD
-956 RETILEELKLLLS
+956 REAILEELKLLLS

-1013 FTKVDTLFDKLADS
+1013 FTKVDALFDKLADS
-1027 KVNKEELLTEV
+1027 KVNKEELLAEV
-1038 QSFVEGLQNQGKVE
+1038 QSFVESLQHQGKA
-1052 KTVSDT
+1052 VSDT
-1058 PKSEEKESE
+1058 EQTAEKDPKSVKSAE
-1067 TVKPKENPTDS
+1067 TPTTRSSGENS
-1078 SSNQTSS
+1078 SS
-1085 ESNESTS
+1085 
-1092 SSSESSTTTEAA
+1092 TEAT
-1104 SPASELKDQGSE
+1104 SPASEPKDQGSKSG
-1116 ATQEEPAQPSEQAS
+1116 QEETAQSSEQESAK
-1130 TTNEVSN
+1130 NKVSGQ

>member
-548 GVPREAIKIS
+548 GVPREAIKIC

-665 AVLEKVDSLLAA
+665 AVLEKVDSLLAT

-799 GMTSVEYLKSFYL
+799 GMTSVEYLKTFYL

-871 AKNKTILDTEKTD
+871 AKDKTILDTEKTD

>member
-1 MKKKYIICSVAA
+1 MKKKYIIGSVAA
-13 LATLSVCGYVLM
+13 LATLTICGYAIM
-25 QHQAEQTQTSQS
+25 QHQSEQTES
-37 KNSIAYVDKKS
+37 KNKVAYVDKKAN
-48 KSKQAN
+48 SKQNSKARKAEN
-54 RAQKQEKLKPE
+54 LKPD
-65 QVNEKEGVK
+65 QVSAKEGIA

-79 VKITDQGYVTSHGD
+79 VKITAEGYVTSHGD

-107 LSEELIMRDPHYQ
+107 LSEELIMRDPNYQ
-120 LQDAD
+120 LQEAD

-135 IKVSGKY
+135 IKVAGKY
-142 YLYLTNAKETSNV
+142 YLYLTNAKETTNV
-155 RSVDEIARQKKLHPK
+155 RSVDEIARQRQLHPG
-170 KENGEED
+170 KEDEAGA
-177 NNETRSDQKVSRKLQ
+177 ETDAKASQNQTRKTQ
-192 DFSHPSASY
+192 DFSRPSASF
-201 AAGKRTYSSA
+201 AAGKRSTSPVTTASQ
-211 DNLNHRDGGAY
+211 NRGGAY
-222 RTDDGYVFS
+222 TTDDGYVFS

-237 DTGDGF
+237 DTGDGY
-243 LVPHGSHIH
+243 LVPHAGHIH
-252 YIPKGDLSPSELAAA
+252 YIPKGDLSAGELAAA
-267 QAYWNSRNKQADNS
+267 QAYWNYLQ
-281 TEKPVGEKQD
+281 G
-291 SLSVEKKPGTPN
+291 
-303 ARNQSK
+303 RNQQASSTDKPAGEENSNLANNPSQDQNTGHIANSNHQANHDPAPVPSQPSK
-309 QSLNNGQ
+309 PNQTGGVGLVTKP
-316 SDKSSQES
+316 SDQGTEVNKKYQDE
-324 KADKSESNRRGN
+324 
-336 QLDSEIGKTTN
+336 
-347 YFGLLQKLY
+347 LQKLY
-356 NTPRENRYAEK
+356 SMPKEKRYAEK

-418 AYPKAR
+418 TYPKSA
-424 TNLSHQEPKPDQRNQ
+424 TNTPIQPS
-439 STDVHKPTKPSNDQ
+439 KPSE
-453 AKKTSQPTKPVE
+453 PTKPVE

-472 AENVISKDDE
+472 AENVISKDEE

-496 KKDLTAAQIA
+496 KKDLSADQIA
-506 AAETQLTKHQ
+506 AAEAQLTKHQ

-682 ANDVLMQRRI
+682 ANDLLMQRRI

-736 LTAVDKKY
+736 LTEVDKKY

-799 GMTSVEYLKSFYL
+799 GMTSVEYLKTFYL

-871 AKNKTILDTEKTD
+871 AKDKTILDTEKTD

-925 LLNKVKDSTS
+925 LLDKVKDSTS

-1013 FTKVDTLFDKLADS
+1013 FTKVDALFDKLADS
-1027 KVNKEELLTEV
+1027 KVNKEELLAEV
-1038 QSFVEGLQNQGKVE
+1038 QSFVESLQHQGKA
-1052 KTVSDT
+1052 VSDT
-1058 PKSEEKESE
+1058 EQTAEKDSKSVKSAE
-1067 TVKPKENPTDS
+1067 TPTTRSSGENS
-1078 SSNQTSS
+1078 SS
-1085 ESNESTS
+1085 
-1092 SSSESSTTTEAA
+1092 TEAT
-1104 SPASELKDQGSE
+1104 SPASEPKDQGSE
-1116 ATQEEPAQPSEQAS
+1116 SGQEETAQSSEQESAK
-1130 TTNEVSN
+1130 NKVSGQ

>member
-1 MKKKYIICSVAA
+1 MKKKYIIRSVAA
-13 LATLSVCGYVLM
+13 LATLSVCGYILM

-65 QVNEKEGVK
+65 QVNEKEGIK

-682 ANDVLMQRRI
+682 ANDLLMQRRI

-778 EDKMKE
+778 EEKMKE

-884 DQNYKTAIYGFLKE
+884 DQNYKIAIYGFLKE

-925 LLNKVKDSTS
+925 LLDKVKDSTS
-935 QENYKN
+935 QESYKN
-941 QLLALQADLKEGRKD
+941 QLLALQTDLKEGHKD
-956 RETILEELKLLLS
+956 REAILEELKLLLS

>member
-1 MKKKYIICSVAA
+1 MKKKYIIRSVAA

-48 KSKQAN
+48 KSKQASK
-54 RAQKQEKLKPE
+54 AQKQEKLKPE
-65 QVNEKEGVK
+65 QVNEKEGIK

-79 VKITDQGYVTSHGD
+79 VKITNQGYVTSHGD

-177 NNETRSDQKVSRKLQ
+177 NKETTSDQKVSKKLQ

-211 DNLNHRDGGAY
+211 DNLNHRGGGAY

-243 LVPHGSHIH
+243 LVPHGGHIH

-267 QAYWNSRNKQADNS
+267 QAYWNSRNKQADDS

-303 ARNQSK
+303 AYNQSK
-309 QSLNNGQ
+309 QSLNNEQ
-316 SDKSSQES
+316 SGKSNQES

-336 QLDSEIGKTTN
+336 QLNSEIGKTTN
-347 YFGLLQKLY
+347 YFELLQKLY
-356 NTPRENRYAEK
+356 NLPRENRYAEK

-413 IAGQK
+413 VAGQK
-418 AYPKAR
+418 TYPKGR

-453 AKKTSQPTKPVE
+453 AKKPSQPTKPVE

-472 AENVISKDDE
+472 AENVISKDEE

-496 KKDLTAAQIA
+496 KKDLTAAQIS
-506 AAETQLTKHQ
+506 AAEAQLTKHQ
-516 HSAQPSQEKS
+516 HSTQPSQEKS

-682 ANDVLMQRRI
+682 ANDLLMQRRI

-706 PSNSTAG
+706 PSNSTVG

-736 LTAVDKKY
+736 LTEVDKKY

-778 EDKMKE
+778 EEKMKE

-799 GMTSVEYLKSFYL
+799 GMTSVEYLKAFYL

-860 DKALASGEASQ
+860 DKALASGKATP
-871 AKNKTILDTEKTD
+871 AKDNTILDTEKTD

-905 QPKVEIPDATFQALF
+905 QPKVEIPDETFQALF

-925 LLNKVKDSTS
+925 LLDKVKDSTS
-935 QENYKN
+935 QESYNN
-941 QLLALQADLKEGRKD
+941 QLLTLQTDLKEGRKD
-956 RETILEELKLLLS
+956 REAILEELKLLLS
-969 QMVDTIKNQQEET
+969 QIVDTIKNQQEET

-1013 FTKVDTLFDKLADS
+1013 FTKVDALFDKLADS
-1027 KVNKEELLTEV
+1027 KVNKEELLAEV
-1038 QSFVEGLQNQGKVE
+1038 QSFIEGLQNQGKVE
-1052 KTVSDT
+1052 KPVSDT
-1058 PKSEEKESE
+1058 AKSGEKESE
-1067 TVKPKENPTDS
+1067 TVKPTETPTTRSSGENS
-1078 SSNQTSS
+1078 SS
-1085 ESNESTS
+1085 
-1092 SSSESSTTTEAA
+1092 TEAV
-1104 SPASELKDQGSE
+1104 SHASELKDQGSG
-1116 ATQEEPAQPSEQAS
+1116 ATQEEPAQSSEQAS

>member
-1 MKKKYIICSVAA
+1 MKKKYIIRSVAA

-48 KSKQAN
+48 SKSKQASK
-54 RAQKQEKLKPE
+54 AQKQEKLKPE
-65 QVNEKEGVK
+65 QVNEKEGIK

-170 KENGEED
+170 KENDEED
-177 NNETRSDQKVSRKLQ
+177 NSETRSDQKVSRKLQ

-211 DNLNHRDGGAY
+211 DNLNHRGGGAY

-243 LVPHGSHIH
+243 LVPHGGHIH

-281 TEKPVGEKQD
+281 AEKPVGGKQD

-303 ARNQSK
+303 VHNQSK

-316 SDKSSQES
+316 S
-324 KADKSESNRRGN
+324 DKSESNRRGN

-347 YFGLLQKLY
+347 YFELLQKLY

-413 IAGQK
+413 VAGQK

-453 AKKTSQPTKPVE
+453 AKKPSQPTKPVE

-506 AAETQLTKHQ
+506 AAEAQLTKHQ

-736 LTAVDKKY
+736 LTEVDKKY

-799 GMTSVEYLKSFYL
+799 GMTSVEYLKTFYL

-871 AKNKTILDTEKTD
+871 AKDKTILDTEKTD

-925 LLNKVKDSTS
+925 LLDKVKDSTS
-935 QENYKN
+935 QESYKN
-941 QLLALQADLKEGRKD
+941 QLLALQTDLKEGHKD
-956 RETILEELKLLLS
+956 REAILEELKLLLS

-1027 KVNKEELLTEV
+1027 KVNKEELLAEV
-1038 QSFVEGLQNQGKVE
+1038 QSFIEGLQNQGKVE
-1052 KTVSDT
+1052 KPVSDT
-1058 PKSEEKESE
+1058 AKSEEKESE
-1067 TVKPKENPTDS
+1067 TPTDS
-1078 SSNQTSS
+1078 SSNQASS
-1085 ESNESTS
+1085 EFKDSAG
-1092 SSSESSTTTEAA
+1092 SSSESSSTTEAA
-1104 SPASELKDQGSE
+1104 SPASEPKEQGSE
-1116 ATQEEPAQPSEQAS
+1116 ATQEEPAQSSEQAS

>member
-1 MKKKYIICSVAA
+1 MKKKYIIRSVAA

-25 QHQAEQTQTSQS
+25 QHQSEQTQTSQS

-48 KSKQAN
+48 KSKQAS

-65 QVNEKEGVK
+65 QINEKEGIK

-155 RSVDEIARQKKLHPK
+155 RSVDEIARQKKLHSK

-177 NNETRSDQKVSRKLQ
+177 NSETRSDQKVSRKLQ

-243 LVPHGSHIH
+243 LVPHGGHIH
-252 YIPKGDLSPSELAAA
+252 YIPKGDLSPSELATA
-267 QAYWNSRNKQADNS
+267 QAYWNSRNKKADDS

-291 SLSVEKKPGTPN
+291 SLSVEKKPGIPN
-303 ARNQSK
+303 AHNQPK
-309 QSLNNGQ
+309 QSLNTGQ

-324 KADKSESNRRGN
+324 KADKLESNQRGN

-356 NTPRENRYAEK
+356 NTPRENRYVEK

-393 HFIPYSSLSAL
+393 HFIPYSSLSSL

-418 AYPKAR
+418 TYPKSA
-424 TNLSHQEPKPDQRNQ
+424 T
-439 STDVHKPTKPSNDQ
+439 STPTQPSKPSE
-453 AKKTSQPTKPVE
+453 PTKPVE

-472 AENVISKDDE
+472 AENVISKDEE

-506 AAETQLTKHQ
+506 AAEAQLTKHQ

-665 AVLEKVDSLLAA
+665 TVLEKVDSLLAA
-677 SRTIY
+677 SRTLY

-736 LTAVDKKY
+736 LTEVDKKY

-778 EDKMKE
+778 EEKMKE

-860 DKALASGEASQ
+860 DKALASGEESP
-871 AKNKTILDTEKTD
+871 AKDKTILDTEKTD

-925 LLNKVKDSTS
+925 LLDKVKDSTS
-935 QENYKN
+935 QESYKN
-941 QLLALQADLKEGRKD
+941 QLLALQTDLKEDRKD
-956 RETILEELKLLLS
+956 REVILEELKLLLS

-1013 FTKVDTLFDKLADS
+1013 FTKVDALFDKLADS
-1027 KVNKEELLTEV
+1027 KVNKEELLAEV
-1038 QSFVEGLQNQGKVE
+1038 QSFIEGLQNQGKVE
-1052 KTVSDT
+1052 KPVSDT
-1058 PKSEEKESE
+1058 AKSGEKESE
-1067 TVKPKENPTDS
+1067 TVKPTETPTDS
-1078 SSNQTSS
+1078 SSNQASS
-1085 ESNESTS
+1085 EPNESTS
-1092 SSSESSTTTEAA
+1092 SSSESSTATEAA

-1116 ATQEEPAQPSEQAS
+1116 ATQEEPAQSSEQAS